1 MVTVAKRRPG
11 RGHEEGSLVR
21 RQEDEEV
28 NMVSRQGRNRGN
40 HGKEK
45 TVAMRSDSGVEAMQI
60 LW

>member
-1 MVTVAKRRPG
+1 M
-11 RGHEEGSLVR
+11 VR

-40 HGKEK
+40 HVNRGKKK
-45 TVAMRSDSGVEAMQI
+45 TVAMRFDSGVEAMQI

>member
-1 MVTVAKRRPG
+1 M
-11 RGHEEGSLVR
+11 VR

-28 NMVSRQGRNRGN
+28 TMASRQGRNRGN

-45 TVAMRSDSGVEAMQI
+45 TVAMRSDSGVKARQI